1 MENSSARS
9 ANIRVKRYRADETP
23 VDREIRVNIQRKK
36 WRLAQRERMRLR
48 RANESDE
55 RRKIRLT
62 AHSQHMADVRSKETE
77 SEQSARLE
85 AKRSITGSPGQMN
98 IQKILPMSKIKLHL
112 LMSI

>member
-1 MENSSARS
+1 
-9 ANIRVKRYRADETP
+9 
-23 VDREIRVNIQRKK
+23 
-36 WRLAQRERMRLR
+36 MRLR

-98 IQKILPMSKIKLHL
+98 IQKIMSKKAAPLSLDVNLNDELVQEQPQIHALSFIL
-112 LMSI
+112 Y